1 MNDRDVA
8 TPADL
13 GRRRRAPSMRW
24 LSCISA
30 STTAVCV
37 GALLVGA
44 AAPPP
49 DPPGSGS
56 SAAVMRSCTAEGF
69 TGEARVAYRFEQ
81 DSHGNAW
88 LETRVLAYRITTPPG
103 SGDRKRSTIRTET
116 GNSQTSDAATDG
128 SLLQDGRWH
137 ASFLVNRIPMNSHA
151 FKREIDAT
159 VRFGFDGAGGAPGCV
174 VSDSEV
180 PTQQVRTI
188 KTTTYVNKADRLASC
203 RPVEGPVTCTIRQA
217 VSRANSWKALVGAD
231 FKLFDWLTLKTT
243 FEHGWTD
250 TTSISVS
257 GRSDRLLPGQVFVA
271 WPVVDEVEFVAS
283 WKLFGIHS
291 SEQRGTTKHHKNSVA
306 FGTIT
311 ES

>member
-1 MNDRDVA
+1 
-8 TPADL
+8 
-13 GRRRRAPSMRW
+13 MRW

-49 DPPGSGS
+49 DPPESD

-69 TGEARVAYRFEQ
+69 TGEARVAYRFER
-81 DSHGNAW
+81 DSDGNAL
-88 LETRVLAYRITTPPG
+88 LETRVLAYRLTPPPG

-116 GNSQTSDAATDG
+116 GNSQTSDAAMDR

-137 ASFLVNRIPMNSHA
+137 SSFLVNRIPMNRHA
-151 FKREIDAT
+151 FKRAIDST
-159 VRFGFDGAGGAPGCV
+159 VRFGFDKAGGSPGCV

-188 KTTTYVNKADRLASC
+188 KTTTYVNRADRLTSC
-203 RPVEGPVTCTIRQA
+203 RPDTGAVVCRISRA
-217 VSRANSWKALVGAD
+217 VSRANSWKAMVGAD
-231 FKLFDWLTLKTT
+231 FKFFDLGTLKAT
-243 FEHGWTD
+243 FEYGWTD
-250 TTSISVS
+250 TTTLSVS

-271 WPVVDEVEFVAS
+271 YPVVDEVEFMAT
-283 WKLFGIHS
+283 WKLFGVHS
-291 SEQRGTTKHHKNSVA
+291 SEQGGIAKYHKNEVA